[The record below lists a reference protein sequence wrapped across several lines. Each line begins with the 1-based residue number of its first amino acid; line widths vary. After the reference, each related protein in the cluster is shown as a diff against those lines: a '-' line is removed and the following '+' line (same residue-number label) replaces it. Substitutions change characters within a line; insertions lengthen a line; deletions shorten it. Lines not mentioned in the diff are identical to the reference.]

1 MGTTVQNFAVRAGN
15 TGVGSYN
22 LAVPPFSGANATS
35 QELTGLPTDGSAFT
49 ISLYAMQNNQW
60 SVVDSIE
67 VTAAN
72 WISGVFPVS
81 GNFVETNCQ
90 DPADNGTSFI
100 TGTYTS
106 SAQDGGNYTGT
117 LSIATV
123 DGLALS
129 TAGISATGTYTGTHT
144 QTASSGN
151 YTLDGVSS
159 GVLVS
164 RNQGTFNASLTGNAI
179 STT

>member
-1 MGTTVQNFAVRAGN
+1 
-15 TGVGSYN
+15 
-22 LAVPPFSGANATS
+22 
-35 QELTGLPTDGSAFT
+35 
-49 ISLYAMQNNQW
+49 
-60 SVVDSIE
+60 